1 MYRMTARV
9 RSQNTLNRSRELQ
22 EQPGEEILEATEDP
36 CPRSTRM
43 RVACKG
49 EPQQSSW
56 GTSKLKNKLQ
66 EQAEEV
72 SYYGSNLDHNP
83 GAETQR

>member
-1 MYRMTARV
+1 MTARV
-9 RSQNTLNRSRELQ
+9 RTRNIMNRSLEHQ
-22 EQPGEEILEATEDP
+22 EQPRGGILGSTEDP